1 MMGMQ
6 KLASD
11 IAFLSNN
18 DLQLL
23 AQELVVHYAPRAGAL
38 ETQLN
43 AAFFYNDIE
52 SNKERQYE

>member
-1 MMGMQ
+1 MTPIE
-6 KLASD
+6 KLAAE

-23 AQELVVHYAPRAGAL
+23 AQELVGHYAPRAGAL

-52 SNKERQYE
+52 SKKEKQYE